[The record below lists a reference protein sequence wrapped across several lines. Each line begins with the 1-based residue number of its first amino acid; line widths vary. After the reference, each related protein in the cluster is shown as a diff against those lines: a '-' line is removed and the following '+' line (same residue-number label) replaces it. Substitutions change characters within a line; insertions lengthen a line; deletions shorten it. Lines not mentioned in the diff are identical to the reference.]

1 MKEKIISMLSK
12 ELDINEDKIENLLE
26 VPPVLEMGDYAF
38 PCFALAKIKKKNP
51 MLIAKELAENLK
63 KKLVKGVVGI
73 DVKAGYVNFFVDKK
87 MLAEKVLKNAGKI
100 NLKQGKKY
108 VMDYSH
114 PNVAKHFA
122 IHNLRSTLIGHALYN
137 ILKASGNNI
146 YSINHLGDWGTQY
159 GKLIVGYKK
168 WGKNIKSVED
178 LNKLY
183 IKFHNKAEK
192 NSELDDE
199 ARKEFKKLEQ
209 GDKENEKLWKKF
221 YDISLKEF
229 NKVYDI
235 LGIKFDEVKGESG
248 FRDLSKIKKKLE
260 SNNLLKKSEGAMVVE
275 TSGDRP
281 PLIFQKSDEA
291 STYASRDLAAIL
303 ERIEKHKPDKI
314 LYVVDVAQ
322 SLHFEQ
328 VFEVSEKIGIKDR
341 LEHIKFGR
349 LKFKDKGMSTRKG
362 NVILF
367 EELLEKA
374 EKKAEK
380 MILNKNPD
388 LKGKKKAMRK
398 TALAGI
404 IFNDLKQNRKLDVV
418 FDWDVALQSEG
429 RTGPYL
435 LYSYARANSI
445 LKKVKSSKKMKIVDL
460 KKQEIELIKKIDS
473 FEDALDKAS
482 SNFEPSVLAEYCYE
496 LASLFNEF
504 YHACPVINDEQ
515 EGFRLKLVKAYSVV
529 LKKGLNLLGI
539 DVLDEM

>member
-1 MKEKIISMLSK
+1 MKEKVISMLSSKLGMNKK
-12 ELDINEDKIENLLE
+12 EIENLLE
-26 VPPVLEMGDYAF
+26 VPPSLDMGDYAF
-38 PCFALAKIKKKNP
+38 PCFSLAKVKKKNP
-51 MLIAKELAENLK
+51 MLIAEELVKDLR
-63 KKLVKGVVGI
+63 KKLVKGVVG
-73 DVKAGYVNFFVDKK
+73 VEAKAGYVNFFVDKE
-87 MLAEKVLKNAGKI
+87 MLVKSVLKNAGKI
-100 NLKQGKKY
+100 ELKQGNRY
-108 VMDYSH
+108 VIDYSH

-137 ILKASGNNI
+137 ILKASGNSV
-146 YSINHLGDWGTQY
+146 YSVNHLGDWGTQY
-159 GKLIVGYKK
+159 GKLIFAYKK
-168 WGKNIKSVED
+168 WGKKVSSIEE

-183 IKFHNKAEK
+183 VKFHNESEK
-192 NSELDDE
+192 KPELEDE
-199 ARKEFKKLEQ
+199 GRKEFKKLEE
-209 GDKENEKLWKKF
+209 GDKENIKLWKMF

-229 NKVYDI
+229 NKVYEI

-248 FRDLSKIKKKLE
+248 FRDFSNAKKKLE
-260 SNNLLKKSEGAMVVE
+260 QKGVLKKDEGAMIVE
-275 TSGDRP
+275 VSGDRP

-291 STYASRDLAAIL
+291 STYASRDLEAIL
-303 ERIEKHKPDKI
+303 ERIEKYKPNKI

-328 VFEVSEKIGIKDR
+328 VFEVCEKIGIKNK
-341 LEHIKFGR
+341 LEHVKFGR
-349 LKFKDKGMSTRKG
+349 LKFKDAKMSTRKG

-367 EELLEKA
+367 EDLLEKA

-380 MILNKNPD
+380 MILNKNPK
-388 LKGKKKAMRK
+388 LKGKKDAMRK

-404 IFNDLKQNRKLDVV
+404 IFNDLKQGRKLDVV

-445 LKKVKSSKKMKIVDL
+445 LKKVKSSKKMKIIDL
-460 KKQEIELIKKIDS
+460 KEQEIALVKKIGS
-473 FEDALDKAS
+473 FEDVLDKAA

-504 YHACPVINDEQ
+504 YHACPVIGDEQ

-529 LKKGLNLLGI
+529 LKKGLGLLGI